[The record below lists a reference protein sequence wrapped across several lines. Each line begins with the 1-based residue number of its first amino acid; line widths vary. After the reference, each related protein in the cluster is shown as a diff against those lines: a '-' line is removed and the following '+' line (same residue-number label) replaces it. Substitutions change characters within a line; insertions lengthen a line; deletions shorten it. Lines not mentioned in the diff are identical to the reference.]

1 MYALTIWIIKKRKN
15 QADLN
20 QIFEGKVWPLILT
33 NLSHFWMKC
42 FMSLNQLIV

>member
-20 QIFEGKVWPLILT
+20 QIFEGKV
-33 NLSHFWMKC
+33 
-42 FMSLNQLIV
+42 